1 MNVPV
6 LRPLLLLALWCLPTV
21 AAAQD
26 DPYDKAVD
34 RVDSLYLWRDDVEP
48 ASLLLA
54 ATRELEEDVPW
65 LMVDSASDGVVLRH
79 GEQGELGRVQA
90 TGWEDLASALRQVDS
105 LIVGAGHKLD
115 LEAELSTILL
125 KGMADGLDRH
135 SRLLYGDRLKSF
147 DKRLKGTL
155 YGLGCKVTARDH
167 QLQISEVYPDTPASM
182 GGLQEGDRIL
192 RIDDVSTLGMSVRTA
207 VDRITG
213 PKDTPVTLRLVRELE
228 GEDREFSQVFIR
240 DEIRIP
246 NITWRTLDSGHG
258 YVRIDHFSEKTV
270 ENLRIALAELE
281 GEGSLDIGLVV
292 DLRHNTGGSMIQS
305 ARSADLFVDEG
316 ELVRTVGPG
325 GGPVKGLVSRI
336 QAVDDGREPAMP
348 LVVLQDDHTASG
360 AEILAGALRQLGR
373 GILIGERSYG
383 KGTVQK
389 VYRVSSGA
397 RLKLTVAEYLL
408 SDDLA
413 IAGIGLP
420 PDVPVGEQRFTAQ
433 GVRVDDPDAGME
445 PLWLIERTEGW
456 APDAP
461 EPTEREDPLLDL
473 AVSILETTA
482 GPLREDLL
490 AAAAAVVVEARD
502 AEEILLRETYSLRGL
517 DWTDAPAAL
526 ESFPEAE
533 LVVDLVAPAEAGET
547 AELRASLTNRGPEPL
562 YRTQVLL
569 DSSDRVWN
577 GRAVSLGRVD
587 PGQTVVHVVH
597 IPIPEASRSR
607 EADVSLTLKTAS
619 HLASSYQS
627 TVLAIDGPGKPP
639 LTVQVTLEADGP
651 ERRARVRVVQD
662 SGETLEGLR
671 VRFEHPESSGVEL
684 THYDATLPDLAPG
697 VAGEA
702 TLGLLLTGT
711 ESEIPLRLIVEG
723 DDWGELVD
731 WALALPRDGRDVT
744 LAAPVVEAPSIP
756 LSAPAG
762 SLSLALR
769 ASDDGQ
775 VDHVVVWAGRR
786 KIAYAS
792 GTDGAVSLAVPVPLE
807 PGRNRLSVQAVDD
820 DGLSSWT
827 RWTVR
832 GVEEPPVMSDVDD
845 VPATGP

>member
-1 MNVPV
+1 MNVTV
-6 LRPLLLLALWCLPTV
+6 LRSLLCFALWGVPLV

-34 RVDSLYLWRDDVEP
+34 RIDSLYLWRDDVEP

-54 ATRELEEDVPW
+54 ATRELEEDVAW
-65 LMVDSASDGVVLRH
+65 LMVDTTPEGVVLRH
-79 GEQGELGRVQA
+79 GELGELGRVES
-90 TGWEDLASALRQVDS
+90 TSWEDLASALRQVDA
-105 LIVGAGHKLD
+105 LVVGARQPLD
-115 LEAELSTILL
+115 LDAELSTILL
-125 KGMADGLDRH
+125 KGVTDGLDRH

-155 YGLGCKVTARDH
+155 YGLGCKITTRDH
-167 QLQISEVYPDTPASM
+167 QIQISEVYPDTPASQ
-182 GGLQEGDRIL
+182 GGLQVGDAVM

-213 PKDTPVTLRLVRELE
+213 PKDTPVTLRLSRVLD

-246 NITWRTLDSGHG
+246 NITWRTLDTGQA

-281 GEGSLDIGLVV
+281 AEGSLDVGLVI

-305 ARSADLFVDEG
+305 ARSADQFVDEG
-316 ELVRTVGPG
+316 ELVRTVGRG

-336 QAVDDGREPAMP
+336 QAVDDGREPSMP

-360 AEILAGALRQLGR
+360 AEILAGALRQLDR
-373 GILIGERSYG
+373 GILVGERSYG

-389 VYRVSSGA
+389 VYRISSDT

-413 IAGIGLP
+413 IAGVGLP
-420 PDVPVGEQRFTAQ
+420 PDVPVGSQRFSEH
-433 GVRVDDPDAGME
+433 GVRADDPGAGME
-445 PLWLIERTEGW
+445 PLWLVERKDGW

-461 EPTEREDPLLDL
+461 AAEPREDPLLDL
-473 AVSILETTA
+473 AVRILETTA
-482 GPLREDLL
+482 GPSRADLM
-490 AAAAAVVVEARD
+490 AAATAVVVESR
-502 AEEILLRETYSLRGL
+502 AEEELLLRQAYGLRGL
-517 DWTDAPAAL
+517 DWTDAPARVEL
-526 ESFPEAE
+526 FPEADMR
-533 LVVDLVAPAEAGET
+533 VDLIEPAQAGDST
-547 AELRASLTNRGPEPL
+547 RLRATVTNRDTAAL
-562 YRTQVLL
+562 YRTQVVL

-577 GRAVSLGRVD
+577 GRVIPLGRID
-587 PGQTVVHVVH
+587 PGQTVTHDIRVDVPVS
-597 IPIPEASRSR
+597 ARSR

-619 HLASSYQS
+619 HLASSYES
-627 TVLAIDGPGKPP
+627 TVLGLAGKGRPP
-639 LTVQVTLEADGP
+639 LAVQVTLEADGSD
-651 ERRARVRVVQD
+651 RRARVRVVQD
-662 SGETLEGLR
+662 SQDTLEGLR
-671 VRFEHPESSGVEL
+671 VRFEHPASAGVEL
-684 THYDATLPDLAPG
+684 THYDATLPPLAPG

-711 ESEIPLRLIVEG
+711 EAEIPLRLIVEG

-731 WALALPRDGRDVT
+731 WPLALPRDGRDVA
-744 LAAPVVEAPSIP
+744 LSAPVVEVSGIP
-756 LSAPAG
+756 LAAPEG
-762 SLSLALR
+762 VLSLDVQ

-775 VDHVVVWAGRR
+775 VRHVVVWAGRR
-786 KIAYAS
+786 KVAYAS
-792 GTDGAVSLAVPVPLE
+792 GVGSTASVTVQVPLE
-807 PGRNRLSVQAVDD
+807 PGRNRISVQAVDQ
-820 DGLSSWT
+820 DGLTSWT

-832 GVEEPPVMSDVDD
+832 GVEEPPVMSEVDVM
-845 VPATGP
+845 PAEP